1 MAKEIGKDANA
12 KEDAAKAKYTSTFR
26 DIYDKV
32 PHKTYSAHG
41 DETTSS
47 EHCKIFIADDGRLE
61 QKRMYICHF
70 GDWDNPD

>member
-12 KEDAAKAKYTSTFR
+12 QEDAAKAKYTFR

-32 PHKTYSAHG
+32 PHETYSAHA

-47 EHCKIFIADDGRLE
+47 EHSKIFTADGRL
-61 QKRMYICHF
+61 QRKRMYKCHL
-70 GDWDNPD
+70 GDWDNPN